1 MAEGNADVVRLLGL
15 PGFVLLDVREV
26 DGELELLVETARAVV
41 GCRGCG
47 VRAVSHGRRETVVR
61 DLPITGRPT
70 RLRWRK
76 RLWRCHEDLCR
87 FARVPN
93 GTWPSRRGRC

>member
-1 MAEGNADVVRLLGL
+1 MAEGNADAVRLLGL
-15 PGFVLLDVREV
+15 RGFVVLGVTEIG
-26 DGELELLVETARAVV
+26 GELELIVETDQTVV

-61 DLPITGRPT
+61 DLPIAGRPT

-76 RLWRCHEDLCR
+76 RLGAVTSGCVRRARGPNDTPRSPRVRC
-87 FARVPN
+87 
-93 GTWPSRRGRC
+93 